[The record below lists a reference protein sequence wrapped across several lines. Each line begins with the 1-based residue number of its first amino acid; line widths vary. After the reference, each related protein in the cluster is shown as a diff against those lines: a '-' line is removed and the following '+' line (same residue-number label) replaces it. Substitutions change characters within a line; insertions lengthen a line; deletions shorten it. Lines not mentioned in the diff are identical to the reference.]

1 MKKTPKV
8 KTPHSETEVEITE
21 ATAKREDMNKVNIGI
36 YWILDA

>member
-36 YWILDA
+36 Y